1 MMLHKKGHHHY
12 NRSGIALP
20 EGMHLPDWRK
30 ETGKLMNKLFPA
42 DAVPVSSSQPPKR
55 LVEIFLDPVFV
66 AVPNASACQQLL
78 PFFNIDDAVLAG
90 PFVNVVKQGLV
101 NLPQAIRRKILKA
114 LFV

>member
-1 MMLHKKGHHHY
+1 
-12 NRSGIALP
+12 
-20 EGMHLPDWRK
+20 MHLPDWRK

-78 PFFNIDDAVLAG
+78 PLLDIDDAVLTG
-90 PFVNVVKQGLV
+90 PFVNVVKQGPV
-101 NLPQAIRRKILKA
+101 NLPQAIRRKS
-114 LFV
+114 